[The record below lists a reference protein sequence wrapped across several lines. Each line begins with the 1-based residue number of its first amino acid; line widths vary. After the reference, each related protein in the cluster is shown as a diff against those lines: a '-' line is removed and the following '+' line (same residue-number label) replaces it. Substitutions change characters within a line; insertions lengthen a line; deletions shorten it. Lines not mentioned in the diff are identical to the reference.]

1 MGGSYRPLSVPSTVD
16 RDKEREKEKEKEK
29 ISTRPT
35 SGTFKSPA
43 DKEKG
48 PESVRKNPYL
58 KSPTE
63 SVGGGTG
70 TGTGT
75 EKKVSSIQSSGSRD
89 RRIGRRAY
97 DVEGD
102 DDVVEF

>member
-16 RDKEREKEKEKEK
+16 RDKEREKEK
-29 ISTRPT
+29 ISTRPA

-63 SVGGGTG
+63 SVGGGTTG

>member
-70 TGTGT
+70 T

>member
-16 RDKEREKEKEKEK
+16 RDKEWEKEKEK
-29 ISTRPT
+29 ISTRPA

>member
-70 TGTGT
+70 TGT